1 MIKYFLINICGF
13 DPVIL
18 KNDEIADL
26 TFNRFAYSF
35 LMIILLSILAN
46 FIVFYNTIEN
56 IFYSIIIALFFS
68 LIITNLYRLII
79 VTSSPNN
86 LKITL
91 KNIKNHFGHYII
103 KVVLLLMIF
112 FVISK
117 PIETFIFK
125 NKISKNLD
133 DYKINSIDN
142 YRYSLEKQSNR
153 EIEGLIDNYE
163 INKSYKILSE
173 SVIDS
178 SALIQLE
185 LKIKNIEEINESK
198 ILDFQD
204 KMDDSNLFFQQIK
217 ILTNDVPESYLIS
230 LLIISLVFYPLY
242 LILYNENFMK
252 YFKIEEKYNHNIISS
267 DYTQFNTLEKEL
279 FYNSTGFKL
288 EREAK
293 YSDPPFNKKRIQ
305 DKNKYFKKGALVEWF
320 KDEN

>member
-1 MIKYFLINICGF
+1 MIKYFLIYICGF

-18 KNDEIADL
+18 KNDDIADL

-35 LMIILLSILAN
+35 LTIILLSILAN

-56 IFYSIIIALFFS
+56 IFYSIIIAVFFS
-68 LIITNLYRLII
+68 LIIINLYRLII
-79 VTSSPNN
+79 VTSSPYN

-133 DYKINSIDN
+133 DYKINSVDN
-142 YRYSLEKQSNR
+142 YRTSIEKQSNKK
-153 EIEGLIDNYE
+153 IEGLIESYE
-163 INKSYKILSE
+163 INKE
-173 SVIDS
+173 SNEFVGATSDS
-178 SALIQLE
+178 LNIIKLE
-185 LKIKNIEEINESK
+185 LKIKNIEEVNESK
-198 ILDFQD
+198 ILYFQD

-242 LILYNENFMK
+242 LILYDENFMK
-252 YFKIEEKYNHNIISS
+252 YFQIEEKYNHNIISS
-267 DYTQFNTLEKEL
+267 DYTQFSTLEKEL
-279 FYNSTGFKL
+279 FYKAAGFKL

>member
-13 DPVIL
+13 DSVIL

-26 TFNRFAYSF
+26 AFNRFAYSF
-35 LMIILLSILAN
+35 LAIILLSLLAN

-56 IFYSIIIALFFS
+56 IFFSIIITVFLS
-68 LIITNLYRLII
+68 LIIINLYRLII
-79 VTSSPNN
+79 VTSSPYN

-103 KVVLLLMIF
+103 KIVLLLMIF
-112 FVISK
+112 LVISQ

-185 LKIKNIEEINESK
+185 LKIKNIEEINELK
-198 ILDFQD
+198 VVDFQD
-204 KMDDSNLFFQQIK
+204 KMNDSNLFFQQIK

-230 LLIISLVFYPLY
+230 FLIISLVFYPLY
-242 LILYNENFMK
+242 LILYDESFMK
-252 YFKIEEKYNHNIISS
+252 YFKIEEKYNHSIISS
-267 DYTQFNTLEKEL
+267 DYTHFSTLEKEL

-293 YSDPPFNKKRIQ
+293 YSDPPFNKKRIE

>member
-1 MIKYFLINICGF
+1 MIKYFLIYICGF

-18 KNDEIADL
+18 KNDDIADL

-35 LMIILLSILAN
+35 LTIILLSILAN

-56 IFYSIIIALFFS
+56 IFYSICIASFFS
-68 LIITNLYRLII
+68 LIIINLYRLII

-86 LKITL
+86 LKINL
-91 KNIKNHFGHYII
+91 KNIKNHYGHYII
-103 KVVLLLMIF
+103 KIVLLLMIF

-117 PIETFIFK
+117 PIETYIFK
-125 NKISKNLD
+125 NKISKNLE
-133 DYKINSIDN
+133 DYKINTIDN
-142 YRYSLEKQSNR
+142 YRSSLEKQSNR
-153 EIEGLIDNYE
+153 EIEGLRDNYE

-185 LKIKNIEEINESK
+185 LKIKNIEEVNESK
-198 ILDFQD
+198 IIDFQD
-204 KMDDSNLFFQQIK
+204 KIDDSNLFFQQIK
-217 ILTNDVPESYLIS
+217 ILTNDVPESNLIS
-230 LLIISLVFYPLY
+230 LLIIVLIFYPLY
-242 LILYNENFMK
+242 LILYDENFLK

-267 DYTQFNTLEKEL
+267 DYVQFSTLEKEL
-279 FYNSTGFKL
+279 FYDATGFKL

-320 KDEN
+320 KDKN

>member
-1 MIKYFLINICGF
+1 MIKYFLIYICGF

-18 KNDEIADL
+18 KNDDIADL

-35 LMIILLSILAN
+35 LTIILLSILAN

-56 IFYSIIIALFFS
+56 IFYSIIIAVFFS
-68 LIITNLYRLII
+68 LIIINLYRLII
-79 VTSSPNN
+79 VTSSPYN

-103 KVVLLLMIF
+103 KIVLLLMIF

-117 PIETFIFK
+117 PIETYIFK
-125 NKISKNLD
+125 NKISKNLE

-178 SALIQLE
+178 SDLIQLE
-185 LKIKNIEEINESK
+185 IKIKNIEEVNESK

-204 KMDDSNLFFQQIK
+204 KIDDSNLFFQQIK
-217 ILTNDVPESYLIS
+217 ILTNDVPESNLIS
-230 LLIISLVFYPLY
+230 LLIIVLIFYPLY
-242 LILYNENFMK
+242 LILYDENFMK
-252 YFKIEEKYNHNIISS
+252 YFKIEEKYNNNIISS
-267 DYTQFNTLEKEL
+267 DYVQFSTLEKEL
-279 FYNSTGFKL
+279 FYDATGFKL

>member
-18 KNDEIADL
+18 KNDEIANL

-35 LMIILLSILAN
+35 LTIILLSILAN

-68 LIITNLYRLII
+68 LIIINLYRLII
-79 VTSSPNN
+79 VTSSPYN

-133 DYKINSIDN
+133 DYKIKSVDN
-142 YRYSLEKQSNR
+142 YRTSIEKQSNKK
-153 EIEGLIDNYE
+153 IEGLIESYE
-163 INKSYKILSE
+163 INKE
-173 SVIDS
+173 SNEFVGATSDS
-178 SALIQLE
+178 LNIIKLE
-185 LKIKNIEEINESK
+185 LKIKNIEEVNESK
-198 ILDFQD
+198 ILYFQD

-242 LILYNENFMK
+242 LILYDENFMK
-252 YFKIEEKYNHNIISS
+252 YFQIEEKYNHNIISS
-267 DYTQFNTLEKEL
+267 DYTQFSTLEKEL
-279 FYNSTGFKL
+279 FYKAAGFKL

>member
-18 KNDEIADL
+18 KNDEIANL

-35 LMIILLSILAN
+35 LTIILLSILAN

-68 LIITNLYRLII
+68 LIIINLYRLII
-79 VTSSPNN
+79 VTSSPYN

-133 DYKINSIDN
+133 DYKIKSVDN
-142 YRYSLEKQSNR
+142 YRTSIEKQSNKK
-153 EIEGLIDNYE
+153 IEGLIESYE
-163 INKSYKILSE
+163 INKE
-173 SVIDS
+173 SNEFVGATSDS
-178 SALIQLE
+178 LNIIKLE

-198 ILDFQD
+198 ILYFQD

-242 LILYNENFMK
+242 LILYDENFMK
-252 YFKIEEKYNHNIISS
+252 YFQIEEKYNHNIISS
-267 DYTQFNTLEKEL
+267 DYTQFSTLEKEL
-279 FYNSTGFKL
+279 FYKAAGFKL

>member
-1 MIKYFLINICGF
+1 MIKYFLINTCGF
-13 DPVIL
+13 DSVIL

-35 LMIILLSILAN
+35 FGIILLSLSAN

-56 IFYSIIIALFFS
+56 IFFSIVIAVFFS
-68 LIITNLYRLII
+68 LIIINLYRLIV

-91 KNIKNHFGHYII
+91 KNIKNHFTHYLI
-103 KVVLLLMIF
+103 KIVLLLMIF

-133 DYKINSIDN
+133 DYKITSIDN
-142 YRYSLEKQSNR
+142 YRYSLEKQSNK
-153 EIEGLIDNYE
+153 EIEGLTDNYE

-178 SALIQLE
+178 SDLVQLE

-204 KMDDSNLFFQQIK
+204 KMDNSNLFFQQIK
-217 ILTNDVPESYLIS
+217 ILNDDVPESILIS
-230 LLIISLVFYPLY
+230 LLIMCLVFYPLY
-242 LILYNENFMK
+242 LILYSESFMK
-252 YFKIEEKYNHNIISS
+252 YFQIEEKYNHNIISS
-267 DYTQFNTLEKEL
+267 DYTQFSTLEKEL
-279 FYNSTGFKL
+279 FYKATGFNL

-293 YSDPPFNKKRIQ
+293 YSDPPFNIKLIK
-305 DKNKYFKKGALVEWF
+305 DKNEYFKKGALVEWF
-320 KDEN
+320 KDKN

>member
-18 KNDEIADL
+18 KNDEIANL

-35 LMIILLSILAN
+35 LTIILLSILAN

-56 IFYSIIIALFFS
+56 IFYSIIIAVFFS
-68 LIITNLYRLII
+68 LIIINLYRLII
-79 VTSSPNN
+79 VTSSPYN

-133 DYKINSIDN
+133 DYKIKSVDN
-142 YRYSLEKQSNR
+142 YRTSIEKQSNKK
-153 EIEGLIDNYE
+153 IEGLIESYE
-163 INKSYKILSE
+163 INKE
-173 SVIDS
+173 SNEFVGATSDS
-178 SALIQLE
+178 LNIIKLE
-185 LKIKNIEEINESK
+185 LKIKNIEEVNESK
-198 ILDFQD
+198 ILYFQD

-242 LILYNENFMK
+242 LILYDENFMK
-252 YFKIEEKYNHNIISS
+252 YFQIEEKYNHNIISS
-267 DYTQFNTLEKEL
+267 DYTQFSTLEKEL
-279 FYNSTGFKL
+279 FYKAAGFKL

>member
-1 MIKYFLINICGF
+1 MIKYFLIYICGF

-18 KNDEIADL
+18 KNDDIADL

-35 LMIILLSILAN
+35 LTIILLSILAN

-56 IFYSIIIALFFS
+56 IFYSIIIAVFFS
-68 LIITNLYRLII
+68 LIIINLYRLII
-79 VTSSPNN
+79 VTSSPYN

-117 PIETFIFK
+117 PIETYIFK
-125 NKISKNLD
+125 NKISKNLE

-178 SALIQLE
+178 SDLIQLE
-185 LKIKNIEEINESK
+185 IKIKNIEEVNESK

-204 KMDDSNLFFQQIK
+204 KIDDSNLFFQQIK
-217 ILTNDVPESYLIS
+217 ILTNDVPESNLIS
-230 LLIISLVFYPLY
+230 LLIIVLIFYPLY
-242 LILYNENFMK
+242 LILYDENFMK
-252 YFKIEEKYNHNIISS
+252 YFKIEEKYNNNIISS
-267 DYTQFNTLEKEL
+267 DYVQFSTLEKEL
-279 FYNSTGFKL
+279 FYDATGFKL

-320 KDEN
+320 KDKN

>member
-1 MIKYFLINICGF
+1 MIKYFLIYICGF

-18 KNDEIADL
+18 KNDEIVNL
-26 TFNRFAYSF
+26 TFNRFAYGF
-35 LMIILLSILAN
+35 LAIILLSLLAN

-56 IFYSIIIALFFS
+56 ISYSIIIAVFFS
-68 LIITNLYRLII
+68 LIIINLYRLII
-79 VTSSPNN
+79 VTSSPYN
-86 LKITL
+86 LKINL
-91 KNIKNHFGHYII
+91 KNIKNHLTHYII
-103 KVVLLLMIF
+103 KIVLLLMIF

-117 PIETFIFK
+117 PIETYIFK

-153 EIEGLIDNYE
+153 VIEGLIDNYE

-185 LKIKNIEEINESK
+185 LKIKNIEEVNESK

-242 LILYNENFMK
+242 LILYDESFMK

-267 DYTQFNTLEKEL
+267 DYTQFSKLEKEL
-279 FYNSTGFKL
+279 FHKATGFKL

>member
-1 MIKYFLINICGF
+1 MIKYFLIYICGF

-18 KNDEIADL
+18 KNDDIADL

-35 LMIILLSILAN
+35 LTIILLSILAN

-56 IFYSIIIALFFS
+56 IFYSIIIAVFFS
-68 LIITNLYRLII
+68 LIIINLYRLII
-79 VTSSPNN
+79 VTSSPYN

-117 PIETFIFK
+117 PIETYIFK
-125 NKISKNLD
+125 NKISKNLE

-178 SALIQLE
+178 SDLIQLE
-185 LKIKNIEEINESK
+185 IKIKNIEEVNESK

-204 KMDDSNLFFQQIK
+204 KIDDSNLFFQQIK
-217 ILTNDVPESYLIS
+217 ILTNDVPESNLIS
-230 LLIISLVFYPLY
+230 LLIIVLIFYPLY
-242 LILYNENFMK
+242 LILYDENFMK
-252 YFKIEEKYNHNIISS
+252 YFKIEEKYNNNIISS
-267 DYTQFNTLEKEL
+267 DYVQFSTLEKEL
-279 FYNSTGFKL
+279 FYDATGFKL

>member
-18 KNDEIADL
+18 KNDEIANL

-35 LMIILLSILAN
+35 LTIILLSILAN

-68 LIITNLYRLII
+68 LIIINLYRLII
-79 VTSSPNN
+79 VTSSPYN

-133 DYKINSIDN
+133 DYKINSVDN
-142 YRYSLEKQSNR
+142 YRTSIEKQSNKK
-153 EIEGLIDNYE
+153 IEGLIESYE
-163 INKSYKILSE
+163 INKE
-173 SVIDS
+173 SNEFVGATSDS
-178 SALIQLE
+178 LNIIKLE
-185 LKIKNIEEINESK
+185 LKIKNIEEVNESK
-198 ILDFQD
+198 ILYFQD

-242 LILYNENFMK
+242 LILYDENFMK
-252 YFKIEEKYNHNIISS
+252 YFQIEEKYNHNIISS
-267 DYTQFNTLEKEL
+267 DYTQFSTLEKEL
-279 FYNSTGFKL
+279 FYKAAGFKL

>member
-13 DPVIL
+13 DSVIL

-26 TFNRFAYSF
+26 TFDRFAYSF
-35 LMIILLSILAN
+35 LAIILLSLLAN

-56 IFYSIIIALFFS
+56 IFYSIIIAIFFS
-68 LIITNLYRLII
+68 LIIINLYRLII
-79 VTSSPNN
+79 VTSSPYN

-91 KNIKNHFGHYII
+91 KNIKNYLTHYII
-103 KVVLLLMIF
+103 KIVLLLMIF
-112 FVISK
+112 LVISQ

-153 EIEGLIDNYE
+153 EIEGLIDDYE

-178 SALIQLE
+178 SVLIQLG
-185 LKIKNIEEINESK
+185 LKIKNIEEINELK
-198 ILDFQD
+198 VLDFQD
-204 KMDDSNLFFQQIK
+204 KMNDSNLFFQQIK
-217 ILTNDVPESYLIS
+217 ILNNDVPESYLIS
-230 LLIISLVFYPLY
+230 FLIIFLVFYPLY
-242 LILYNENFMK
+242 LILYDENFMK
-252 YFKIEEKYNHNIISS
+252 YFQIEEKYNHNIISS
-267 DYTQFNTLEKEL
+267 DYTQFSTLEKEL
-279 FYNSTGFKL
+279 FYKAAGFKL

>member
-1 MIKYFLINICGF
+1 
-13 DPVIL
+13 
-18 KNDEIADL
+18 
-26 TFNRFAYSF
+26 
-35 LMIILLSILAN
+35 LAN

-56 IFYSIIIALFFS
+56 IFYSIIIAVFFS
-68 LIITNLYRLII
+68 LIIINLYRLII
-79 VTSSPNN
+79 VTSSPYN

-103 KVVLLLMIF
+103 KIVLLLMIF

-117 PIETFIFK
+117 PIETYIFK
-125 NKISKNLD
+125 NKISKNLE

-178 SALIQLE
+178 SDLIQLE
-185 LKIKNIEEINESK
+185 IKIKNIEEVNESK

-204 KMDDSNLFFQQIK
+204 KIDDSNLFFQQIK
-217 ILTNDVPESYLIS
+217 ILTNDVPESNLIS
-230 LLIISLVFYPLY
+230 LLIIVLIFYPLY
-242 LILYNENFMK
+242 LILYDENFMK
-252 YFKIEEKYNHNIISS
+252 YFKIEEKYNNNIISS
-267 DYTQFNTLEKEL
+267 DYVQFSTLEKEL
-279 FYNSTGFKL
+279 FYDATGFKL

-320 KDEN
+320 KDKN

>member
-1 MIKYFLINICGF
+1 MIKYFLIYICGF

-18 KNDEIADL
+18 KNDDIADL

-35 LMIILLSILAN
+35 LSIILLSILAN

-56 IFYSIIIALFFS
+56 IFYSIIIAVFFS
-68 LIITNLYRLII
+68 LIIINLYRLII
-79 VTSSPNN
+79 VTSSPYN

-103 KVVLLLMIF
+103 KIVLLLMIF

-117 PIETFIFK
+117 PIETYIFK
-125 NKISKNLD
+125 NKISKNLE

-163 INKSYKILSE
+163 INKRYKILSE

-178 SALIQLE
+178 SDLIQLE
-185 LKIKNIEEINESK
+185 IKIKNIEEVNESK

-204 KMDDSNLFFQQIK
+204 KIDDSNLFFQQIK
-217 ILTNDVPESYLIS
+217 ILTNDVPESNLIS
-230 LLIISLVFYPLY
+230 LLIIVLIFYPLY
-242 LILYNENFMK
+242 LILYDENFMK
-252 YFKIEEKYNHNIISS
+252 YFKIEEKYNNNIISS
-267 DYTQFNTLEKEL
+267 DYVQFSTLEKEL
-279 FYNSTGFKL
+279 FYDATGFKL

-320 KDEN
+320 KDKN

>member
-1 MIKYFLINICGF
+1 MIKYFLIYICGF

-18 KNDEIADL
+18 KNDDIADL

-35 LMIILLSILAN
+35 LTIILLSILAN

-56 IFYSIIIALFFS
+56 IFYSIIIAVFFS
-68 LIITNLYRLII
+68 LIIINLYRLII
-79 VTSSPNN
+79 VTSSPYN

-103 KVVLLLMIF
+103 KIVLLLMIF

-117 PIETFIFK
+117 PIETYIFK
-125 NKISKNLD
+125 NKISKNLE

-178 SALIQLE
+178 SDLIQLE
-185 LKIKNIEEINESK
+185 IKIKNIEEVNESK

-204 KMDDSNLFFQQIK
+204 KIDDSNLFFQQIK
-217 ILTNDVPESYLIS
+217 ILTNDVPESNLIS
-230 LLIISLVFYPLY
+230 LLIIVLIFYPLY
-242 LILYNENFMK
+242 LILYDENFMK
-252 YFKIEEKYNHNIISS
+252 YFKIEEKYNNNIISS
-267 DYTQFNTLEKEL
+267 DYVQFSTLEKEL
-279 FYNSTGFKL
+279 FYDATGFKL

-320 KDEN
+320 KDKN